1 MKEWNGGMMVHLRY
15 HLRQGYGDQRKLW
28 WIKNNGIMEN
38 AQVKREYI

>member
-1 MKEWNGGMMVHLRY
+1 MKEWNGGMVEWWNGGPPSL
-15 HLRQGYGDQRKLW
+15 KLW